1 MPRATATEKTRRSKT
16 ATEVEKAPSRSRRK
30 TAVAEEAAPTT
41 RRRRGT
47 AAAEEAAPTTRR
59 RRGTAAAAEAA
70 PEKRTRSSRAKEE
83 PAPTRSRR
91 GASKEEPAEEKS
103 SRRSVAVEG
112 RTKTK
117 AAEAVSSA
125 FNPYANLDDK
135 LDEIEKSIGVS
146 ESTLD
151 PTEVRLSTGSLMQ
164 DLVLGGGITAGWY
177 TNFGQEQC
185 CKTTDAV
192 QILISALNSNVPILG
207 YYDYEGSA
215 EPNYIE
221 NNMKAQGVKA
231 DVKSIFGVRDEKTG
245 KYLIAPRV
253 RYRTE
258 GVAEKFFDYIAK
270 LQRMLPD
277 KKKIGEQWYYIYD
290 SKTADG
296 KIHKANTALV
306 GKHYDQAYFRKT
318 GKYRIPAPD
327 GSLQALILVD
337 SYPGMLP
344 ETQDVDDPNN
354 AVATQARMFSNQL
367 KRVKGRMKSKRM
379 AVIGINQLR
388 LRPMQQMGN
397 PEYETCGE
405 ALKLYSDVRM
415 KFTSRALSGVS
426 KYLGEGVKG
435 EGMIESEP
443 SVIHKK
449 GEDQYRYIHI
459 RGHKNKLSRPY
470 LQTYMR
476 LWITDP
482 KGQSYGFDPVWDTFL
497 YLKETG
503 QLVGKR
509 RKLTI
514 KMEKHEAERAIDWLD
529 FKRLILLPA
538 KDTKGIF
545 EYMKLKPF
553 NLREACFK
561 QIRSRRG
568 IELYYDWLSGDKE
581 DSKGSDSD
589 AGTSGSDEE

>member
-1 MPRATATEKTRRSKT
+1 MPRATTEKTSRSRT
-16 ATEVEKAPSRSRRK
+16 AATAEEKPTRGRKAAVEEPAPSRSRRSK
-30 TAVAEEAAPTT
+30 AAPAVEEAPPA
-41 RRRRGT
+41 RRRRGA
-47 AAAEEAAPTTRR
+47 AAAEEPAAP
-59 RRGTAAAAEAA
+59 
-70 PEKRTRSSRAKEE
+70 KRTRASRATKEEPVAATRSRRSAVVKEE
-83 PAPTRSRR
+83 PA
-91 GASKEEPAEEKS
+91 GEKS
-103 SRRSVAVEG
+103 SRRRSVAVEG
-112 RTKTK
+112 KIK
-117 AAEAVSSA
+117 VAEAVSDA

-221 NNMKAQGVKA
+221 NNMKAMGVKA
-231 DVKSIFGVRDEKTG
+231 DLKSIFGVRDEKTG
-245 KYLIAPRV
+245 KYLIPPRV

-290 SKTADG
+290 SKTPEG
-296 KIHKANTALV
+296 KIHKTNVAIV

-318 GKYRIPAPD
+318 GKFRIPAPD

-354 AVATQARMFSNQL
+354 AIATQARMFSNQL
-367 KRVKGRMKSKRM
+367 KRVKGRMKSKRI

-388 LRPMQQMGN
+388 LRPMVQMGN

-415 KFTSRALSGVS
+415 KFTSRALSGAS
-426 KYLGEGVKG
+426 KYIGEGIKG
-435 EGMIESEP
+435 EGMIESER
-443 SVIHKK
+443 SVLHKK
-449 GEDQYRYIHI
+449 GDDQYRYIHI

-470 LQTYMR
+470 LETYMR

-482 KGQSYGFDPVWDTFL
+482 KGKSYGFDPVWDTFL
-497 YLKETG
+497 YLKQTG

-538 KDTKGIF
+538 KDTKDLF

-553 NLREACFK
+553 NIREACFK

-568 IELYYDWLSGDKE
+568 IEMYYDWLAGDRAE
-581 DSKGSDSD
+581 GADGSDSD